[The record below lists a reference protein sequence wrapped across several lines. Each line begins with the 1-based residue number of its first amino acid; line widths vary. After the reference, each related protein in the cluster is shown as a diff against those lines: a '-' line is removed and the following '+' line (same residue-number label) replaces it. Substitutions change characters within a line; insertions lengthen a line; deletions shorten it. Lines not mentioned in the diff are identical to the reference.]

1 MSNHLLFETEHFT
14 ASQADG
20 YRIPGYVI
28 VNAKSEVTELADFPP
43 DVATELM
50 QCLARAEA
58 LVKALIQPERIYL
71 MKFGEMVPRVHFHI
85 FPRTARIGDAYAAE
99 VDDPKPYS
107 GARLVDWIWQHHA
120 ALGFTDR
127 EIKHFVEGARVQSR

>member
-1 MSNHLLFETEHFT
+1 MSNHLLFETENFT
-14 ASQADG
+14 ASQADE

-28 VNAKSEVTELADFPP
+28 VDAKSEATELADFSSE
-43 DVATELM
+43 VAAELM

-58 LVKALIQPERIYL
+58 LVKNLIQPERIYL

-99 VDDPKPYS
+99 VDDPKPYT
-107 GARLVDWIWQHHA
+107 GARLVDWIWLHHA
-120 ALGFTDR
+120 GLGFTDGDI
-127 EIKHFVEGARVQSR
+127 EGFVERARM